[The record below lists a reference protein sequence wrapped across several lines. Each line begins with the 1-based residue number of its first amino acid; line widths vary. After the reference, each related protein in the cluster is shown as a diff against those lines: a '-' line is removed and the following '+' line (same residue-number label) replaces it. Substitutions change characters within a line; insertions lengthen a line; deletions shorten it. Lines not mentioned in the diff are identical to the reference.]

1 MNKQQR
7 DDELALV
14 VDMQSRVGSLS
25 PADKQELLRL
35 KCRTDFITF
44 AKIITDMQFKAY
56 PVHELICSYLQ
67 NIGDGNPEYKRS
79 AISLPPRTGKSMLIS
94 RIFPAWQ
101 LGRSPT
107 AQFIMSSYA
116 LGLST
121 ENSRAVLDFIT
132 SEKFSWIFPEC
143 DINKEKCN
151 LTALR
156 SENGGL
162 IKIAS
167 AGSSVTGFGYGVIAD
182 DDLPGIGIL
191 DDLLADG
198 NSLTIM
204 ESTFGWVQAQFL
216 TRGLPNH
223 AIISMGTRFHC
234 DDVIGRL
241 LNADRDNWKELNVPA
256 LCVDEEFDALGR
268 KLGESHWPEFFP
280 VENLIAIKKSIGER
294 DFNSLYQGQPAGDAG
309 AIFKEHW
316 LETFDKQQRYS
327 YVYATIDTAY
337 KADSMNDFTAICVWG
352 LAKDK
357 SLKLIHVVMERME
370 FPDLQKLIPKIIKQW
385 KIRCVYIEG
394 RASGVPLIQS
404 LKSSL
409 AIQIKE
415 IIPSKDKVLRANSVA
430 PIVEEGLVSIYEN
443 IPNLQSRLNELTS
456 FPFIKNDDFVDAF
469 VYGVTVYRDELMGG
483 KTSSGGIRTSLP
495 KLAYDSSPIHTT
507 SRKSANLHS
516 LLGDKRNTRNAGGV
530 RYL

>member
-1 MNKQQR
+1 MNKK
-7 DDELALV
+7 ELENERAIV
-14 VDMQSRVGSLS
+14 ADMQKKGSSLS
-25 PADKQELLRL
+25 SSDKEELLRL
-35 KCRTDFITF
+35 KCRTDFVTF
-44 AKIITDMQFKAY
+44 AKIITDLQFKSY

-67 NIGDGNPEYKRS
+67 NIGDGNKDYKRS

-101 LGRSPT
+101 IGRSPT

-143 DINKEKCN
+143 EINKEKCN

-156 SENGGL
+156 TENGGL

-198 NSLTIM
+198 NSLTVM

-241 LNADRDNWKELNVPA
+241 LSADRDNWKELNVPA
-256 LCVDEEFDALGR
+256 ICVDEENDSLGR

-280 VENLIAIKKSIGER
+280 VENLEAIKKSIGER

-316 LETFDKQQRYS
+316 LETYPKQEKYS
-327 YVYATIDTAY
+327 YIYATIDTAY
-337 KADSMNDFTAICVWG
+337 KATSMNDFTAVCVWG

-357 SLKLIHVVMERME
+357 SLKLLHVVMERME
-370 FPDLQKLIPKIIKQW
+370 FPDLQKLIPKVVKQW

-394 RASGVPLIQS
+394 RASGVPLIQTLRS
-404 LKSSL
+404 TLD
-409 AIQIKE
+409 IQIKE
-415 IIPSKDKVLRANSVA
+415 IVPSKDKVLRANSVA
-430 PIVEEGLVSIYEN
+430 PLVEEGSVSIYEN
-443 IPNLQSRLNELTS
+443 IPNLHDRINELTS

-469 VYGVTVYRDELMGG
+469 VYGITVYRDELMGG
-483 KTSSGGIRTSLP
+483 RGTSSGGIRTSLP
-495 KLAYDSSPIHTT
+495 RLSYDSSA
-507 SRKSANLHS
+507 SRKSAGLGS
-516 LLGDKRNTRNAGGV
+516 LLNDRRNTRNAGGV

>member
-1 MNKQQR
+1 MNKK
-7 DDELALV
+7 ELEEERAIV
-14 VDMQSRVGSLS
+14 ADMQSRAGSLNS
-25 PADKQELLRL
+25 ADKQELLRL
-35 KCRTDFITF
+35 KCRSDFITF
-44 AKIITDMQFKAY
+44 ARIITDLQFKPY

-67 NIGDGNPEYKRS
+67 NIGDGNKDFQRT

-101 LGRSPT
+101 LGRSPM

-116 LGLST
+116 LQLST

-143 DINKEKCN
+143 EINKEKCN

-156 SENGGL
+156 TENGGL

-167 AGSSVTGFGYGVIAD
+167 AGGNVTGFGYGVID
-182 DDLPGIGIL
+182 DLDLPGIGIL

-198 NSLTIM
+198 NSLTVM

-241 LNADRDNWKELNVPA
+241 LNADKSNWKELNVPA
-256 LCVDEEFDALGR
+256 ICVDEDGDALGR
-268 KLGESHWPEFFP
+268 KLGQSHWPEFFP
-280 VENLIAIKKSIGER
+280 VDNLEAIKKSIGER
-294 DFNSLYQGQPAGDAG
+294 DFNALYQGQPAGDAG

-316 LETFDKQQRYS
+316 LSTFEKQQKYA
-327 YVYATIDTAY
+327 YIYATIDTAY
-337 KADSMNDFTAICVWG
+337 KADSMNDYTAICVWG

-357 SLKLIHVVMERME
+357 TLCLLHVVMERME
-370 FPDLQKLIPKIIKQW
+370 FPDLQKLIPQVIKQW

-394 RASGVPLIQS
+394 RANGVPLIQT
-404 LKSSL
+404 LRSSL
-409 AIQIKE
+409 SIQIKE

-430 PIVEEGLVSIYEN
+430 PIVEEGAVSIYEN
-443 IPNLQSRLNELTS
+443 IPNLNDRMNELTS

-483 KTSSGGIRTSLP
+483 KTNSGGVRTTLP
-495 KLAYDSSPIHTT
+495 KLAYDASRTYDST
-507 SRKSANLHS
+507 RKSTS
-516 LLGDKRNTRNAGGV
+516 LTSMLNDRRNVRNAGGV

>member
-1 MNKQQR
+1 MNKK
-7 DDELALV
+7 ELEKEKEIVA
-14 VDMQSRVGSLS
+14 DMQKKGTALS
-25 PADKQELLRL
+25 PKDKEELLRL
-35 KCRTDFITF
+35 KCRTDFVTF
-44 AKIITDMQFKAY
+44 AKVITELQFKSY

-67 NIGDGNPEYKRS
+67 NIGDGNKDYKRS

-101 LGRSPT
+101 MGRSPT

-121 ENSRAVLDFIT
+121 ENSRAVLEFIT
-132 SEKFSWIFPEC
+132 SEKFAWIFPEC
-143 DINKEKCN
+143 EINKEKCN

-156 SENGGL
+156 TENGGL

-198 NSLTIM
+198 NSLTVM

-241 LNADRDNWKELNVPA
+241 LNADRDNWRELNVPA
-256 LCVDEEFDALGR
+256 ICVDEANDSLGR

-280 VENLIAIKKSIGER
+280 LENLNAIKKSIGER

-316 LETFDKQQRYS
+316 LETHERNSKYS

-337 KADSMNDFTAICVWG
+337 KAESMNDFTAICVWG

-357 SLKLIHVVMERME
+357 NLHLLHVIMERME
-370 FPDLQKLIPKIIKQW
+370 FPDLQKLILKVVKQW
-385 KIRCVYIEG
+385 KIRCLYIEG

-404 LKSSL
+404 LRTSL
-409 AIQIKE
+409 SIQIKE
-415 IIPSKDKVLRANSVA
+415 LVPSKDKVLRANSVA
-430 PIVEEGLVSIYEN
+430 PLVEDGCVSLYEN
-443 IPNLQSRLNELTS
+443 IPNLQDRLNELTS

-469 VYGVTVYRDELMGG
+469 VYGITVYRDELMGG
-483 KTSSGGIRTSLP
+483 KSTASGGIRTSLP
-495 KLAYDSSPIHTT
+495 KLHYDSS
-507 SRKSANLHS
+507 SRKSSSLSS
-516 LLGDKRNTRNAGGV
+516 LLNDRRNIRNAGGV

>member
-1 MNKQQR
+1 MNKK
-7 DDELALV
+7 ELEIERETV
-14 VDMQSRVGSLS
+14 TDMQKKGSSLS
-25 PADKQELLRL
+25 SKDKEELLRL
-35 KCRTDFITF
+35 KCRTDFVTF
-44 AKIITDMQFKAY
+44 AKVITDLQFKSY

-67 NIGDGNPEYKRS
+67 NIGDGNKDYKYS

-101 LGRSPT
+101 MGRSPT

-143 DINKEKCN
+143 EINKEKCN

-156 SENGGL
+156 TENGGL
-162 IKIAS
+162 IKVAS
-167 AGSSVTGFGYGVIAD
+167 AGSSVTGFGYGVID
-182 DDLPGIGIL
+182 DQDLPGVGLL

-198 NSLTIM
+198 NSLTVM
-204 ESTFGWVQAQFL
+204 ESTFSWVQAQFL

-223 AIISMGTRFHC
+223 AIISMGTRLHC

-241 LNADRDNWKELNVPA
+241 LNADRANWKELNVPA
-256 LCVDEEFDALGR
+256 ICVDEDADALGR

-280 VENLIAIKKSIGER
+280 IENLEAIKKSIGEK

-316 LETFDKQQRYS
+316 LETYPKQVKYS
-327 YVYATIDTAY
+327 YIYATIDTAY

-352 LAKDK
+352 LDK
-357 SLKLIHVVMERME
+357 NKGLRLLHVVMERME
-370 FPDLQKLIPKIIKQW
+370 FPELQKLIPKI
-385 KIRCVYIEG
+385 V
-394 RASGVPLIQS
+394 IQT
-404 LKSSL
+404 LKSTLS
-409 AIQIKE
+409 IQIKE
-415 IIPSKDKVLRANSVA
+415 LVPSKDKVLRANSVA
-430 PIVEEGLVSIYEN
+430 PLVEEGCVSLYEN
-443 IPNLQSRLNELTS
+443 IPNLQDRINELTS

-469 VYGVTVYRDELMGG
+469 VYGITVYRDELMGG
-483 KTSSGGIRTSLP
+483 SMVSGGIRSSLP
-495 KLAYDSSPIHTT
+495 KLAYDPS
-507 SRKSANLHS
+507 SRKSSSIGA
-516 LLGDKRNTRNAGGV
+516 LLGDRRNVRNAGGV

>member
-1 MNKQQR
+1 MNKHQR

-14 VDMQSRVGSLS
+14 ADMQKKASSLS
-25 PADKQELLRL
+25 SKDKEELLRL
-35 KCRTDFITF
+35 KCRTDFVTF
-44 AKIITDMQFKAY
+44 AKIITDLQFKAF
-56 PVHELICSYLQ
+56 PVHELICNYLQ
-67 NIGDGNPEYKRS
+67 NIGDGNKDYKRS

-121 ENSRAVLDFIT
+121 ENSRAVLEFIS

-143 DINKEKCN
+143 EINREKCN

-156 SENGGL
+156 TENGGL

-198 NSLTIM
+198 NSLTVM

-241 LNADRDNWKELNVPA
+241 LSADRDNWKELNVPA
-256 LCVDEEFDALGR
+256 ICVDEENDSLGR

-280 VENLIAIKKSIGER
+280 LENLQAIKKSIGER

-316 LETFDKQQRYS
+316 LPTYDKQVKYS
-327 YVYATIDTAY
+327 YIYATIDTAY
-337 KADSMNDFTAICVWG
+337 KATSMNDFSSICVWG
-352 LAKDK
+352 LDK
-357 SLKLIHVVMERME
+357 QKGLRLLHVVMERME
-370 FPDLQKLIPKIIKQW
+370 FPDLQKLIPQVVKQW

-394 RASGVPLIQS
+394 RASGVPLIQTLRS
-404 LKSSL
+404 ALS
-409 AIQIKE
+409 IQIKE
-415 IIPSKDKVLRANSVA
+415 LIPSKDKVLRANSVA
-430 PIVEEGLVSIYEN
+430 PLLEEGVVSIYEN
-443 IPNLQSRLNELTS
+443 IPNLQDRMSELTS

-469 VYGVTVYRDELMGG
+469 VYGVTVYRDELMGAG
-483 KTSSGGIRTSLP
+483 SKTGGIRTTLP
-495 KLAYDSSPIHTT
+495 KLHYDSSGRSSNSIG
-507 SRKSANLHS
+507 S
-516 LLGDKRNTRNAGGV
+516 LLGDRRNTRNAGGV

>member
-1 MNKQQR
+1 MNKK
-7 DDELALV
+7 ELAEAKELV
-14 VDMQSRVGSLS
+14 VDMQKRGDSLN
-25 PADKQELLRL
+25 AIDKQELLRL

-44 AKIITDMQFKAY
+44 ARVITDLNFKPY

-67 NIGDGNPEYKRS
+67 NIGDGKKDYKRS

-101 LGRSPT
+101 MGRSPT

-121 ENSRAVLDFIT
+121 ENSRAVLDYIT

-143 DINKEKCN
+143 EINKEKCN

-156 SENGGL
+156 TENGGL

-167 AGSSVTGFGYGVIAD
+167 AGSSVTGFGYGVID
-182 DDLPGIGIL
+182 DQDLPGIGIL

-198 NSLTIM
+198 NSLTVM

-223 AIISMGTRFHC
+223 AIISMGTRFHV

-241 LNADRDNWKELNVPA
+241 LSADRDNWKELNVPA
-256 LCVDEEFDALGR
+256 LCVDEDSDALGR

-280 VENLIAIKKSIGER
+280 VENLEAIKKSIGER
-294 DFNSLYQGQPAGDAG
+294 DFNALYQGQPAGDSG

-316 LETFDKQQRYS
+316 LETFDRHQKYA
-327 YVYATIDTAY
+327 YIYATIDTAY

-352 LAKDK
+352 LTKEK
-357 SLKLIHVVMERME
+357 TLRLLHVVMERME

-394 RASGVPLIQS
+394 RANGVPLIQS
-404 LKSSL
+404 LKTSL

-430 PIVEEGLVSIYEN
+430 PLVEEGVVAIYEN
-443 IPNLQSRLNELTS
+443 IPNLQDRINELTS

-495 KLAYDSSPIHTT
+495 KLSYDSSQLFST
-507 SRKSANLHS
+507 SRKSSNLNS
-516 LLGDKRNTRNAGGV
+516 LLGDRRNTRNAGGV